1 MKKIQKPLPQIRKR
15 PATAGK
21 IFLIFCGVMLGLLFA
36 EFTVRF
42 LEKQK
47 IIELDEQIIS
57 DTRIFSSSL
66 GYINKPYSSRTHT
79 LGEYKTTWNINKLG
93 FRDFEYS
100 LKKLP
105 DSKRILVLGDSMVFG
120 MGVESSQSFPK
131 ILETKINQSSQSSRL
146 TEVLNM
152 GILGYGPLE
161 YKNLYL
167 GLGKKFNPNL
177 IVVGFFL
184 GNDSLDSLWVDLNKR
199 YIFLKALPDELI
211 PYDNNQ
217 WLKEYSKLWIF
228 LLQKYYSWVE
238 TQNIDTLK
246 LVFNNDVKGQMLRQV
261 QIEPTNYYMK
271 KSWKITNDALNKLAF
286 EANKNKAKLVIL
298 ILPTKEQIIPD
309 EWIKVKKSGHNVD
322 GRLYSDSGSR
332 KEILKLCEINS
343 WNCLDLQDLMRA
355 QENPKMLFLDDD
367 FHLSREGNEFVSGTL
382 LNYLSQKN
390 LLEY

>member
-1 MKKIQKPLPQIRKR
+1 MKIEKKDRVVKKERKLLQKFILLLVGL
-15 PATAGK
+15 T
-21 IFLIFCGVMLGLLFA
+21 LGLLLA
-36 EFTVRF
+36 EISIKF
-42 LEKQK
+42 LEVKK
-47 IIELDEQIIS
+47 VLNLDESIIT
-57 DTRIFSSSL
+57 DTRIFSSGL

-79 LGEYKTTWNINKLG
+79 LGEYKTTWIINKLG

-105 DSKRILVLGDSMVFG
+105 GAKRILVLGDSMVFG
-120 MGVESSQSFPK
+120 MGVESLESFPK
-131 ILETKINQSSQSSRL
+131 ILETKINQSTQSGSL

-167 GLGKKFNPNL
+167 GLGKKFNPDL
-177 IVVGFFL
+177 IIVGFFL

-211 PYDNNQ
+211 SYDNNQ
-217 WLKEYSKLWIF
+217 WLKEHSKLWIF

-246 LVFNNDVKGQMLRQV
+246 LVFNSDVKGQMLRQV

-286 EANKNKAKLVIL
+286 EANINKTKLVFL

-309 EWIKVKKSGHNVD
+309 EWIKVKNSGHNVNE
-322 GRLYSDSGSR
+322 RLYSDSGSR
-332 KEILKLCEINS
+332 KEMLKLCEINS
-343 WNCLDLQDLMRA
+343 WNCLDLQDVMRE
-355 QENPKMLFLDDD
+355 QKNPKALFLKDD
-367 FHLSREGNEFVSGTL
+367 FHLSREGNEFVSSTL